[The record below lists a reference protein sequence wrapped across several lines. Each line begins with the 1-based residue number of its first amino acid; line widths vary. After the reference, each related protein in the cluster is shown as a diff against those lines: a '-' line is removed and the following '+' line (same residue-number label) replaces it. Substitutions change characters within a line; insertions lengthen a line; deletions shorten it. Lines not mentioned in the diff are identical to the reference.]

1 MTALI
6 IVSAI
11 LMGIIGII
19 GAIAPG
25 LPGTPLS
32 FIGML
37 LLLLLPDFEANV
49 TFLIVMAVIAL
60 IIMLLDYVIPIYGT
74 KKFGGTKLGVRG
86 STIGLIV
93 SLFVLPVLGITIG
106 PFGIFGIILG
116 PFLGAYIGEM
126 MAGNKDNAM
135 KAAIGSFVGFL
146 AGTLLKVVYGI
157 IVLIFIIK
165 DSWSF
170 IF

>member
-6 IVSAI
+6 IVAAI

-49 TFLIVMAVIAL
+49 AFLIVMAVIAV

-106 PFGIFGIILG
+106 PFCIFGIILG

>member
-1 MTALI
+1 
-6 IVSAI
+6 
-11 LMGIIGII
+11 
-19 GAIAPG
+19 
-25 LPGTPLS
+25 
-32 FIGML
+32 
-37 LLLLLPDFEANV
+37 
-49 TFLIVMAVIAL
+49 
-60 IIMLLDYVIPIYGT
+60 
-74 KKFGGTKLGVRG
+74 
-86 STIGLIV
+86 
-93 SLFVLPVLGITIG
+93 
-106 PFGIFGIILG
+106 
-116 PFLGAYIGEM
+116 M

>member
-1 MTALI
+1 MTYII
-6 IVSAI
+6 IVLAI
-11 LMGIIGII
+11 LLGIIGII
-19 GAIAPG
+19 GAIVPG

-32 FIGML
+32 YLGILILIF
-37 LLLLLPDFEANV
+37 LPNFPINL
-49 TFLIVMAVIAL
+49 TYLIVMGVIAVI
-60 IIMLLDYVIPIYGT
+60 ITILDYVIPIIGT

-86 STIGLIV
+86 STIGLII